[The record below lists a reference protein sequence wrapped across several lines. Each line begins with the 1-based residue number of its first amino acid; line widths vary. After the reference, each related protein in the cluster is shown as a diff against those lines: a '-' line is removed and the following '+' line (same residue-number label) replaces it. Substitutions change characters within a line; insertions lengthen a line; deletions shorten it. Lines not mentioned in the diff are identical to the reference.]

1 MDPAHRNSANSTSTG
16 YAFHTFYGIPIDVG
30 SPRTEWV
37 GTDGRRLGGG
47 DAPSSGW
54 VAAVYGNRLIS
65 IVTDGVLNESH

>member
-1 MDPAHRNSANSTSTG
+1 MGWNGWSE
-16 YAFHTFYGIPIDVG
+16 V
-30 SPRTEWV
+30 
-37 GTDGRRLGGG
+37 GG